1 MNPHKD
7 HRQRVKTRFLT
18 EGLSSFADH
27 NVLELLLFYA
37 IPQKDTNELAHALLD
52 RFGSISGV
60 FDADISELMK
70 VAGIGEHAAVLIKMI
85 PQLARCYYLENENIG
100 KDGSSADM
108 LGKMFV
114 MKYIGETK
122 ETVYLTM
129 LDNSMRIIDTVKIFD
144 GSINSAHV
152 TARMLAEPCMIR
164 KASMAVIAHNHPTGL
179 PIPSGEDIFTTKT
192 LQTAL
197 EGVGVSLLEHFLV
210 AGNQYTPLM
219 YRTSGL
225 VRQNAPAT
233 AFYAGVDKSK
243 FYSGVNGEGK
253 SKYED

>member
-1 MNPHKD
+1 
-7 HRQRVKTRFLT
+7 
-18 EGLSSFADH
+18 
-27 NVLELLLFYA
+27 
-37 IPQKDTNELAHALLD
+37 
-52 RFGSISGV
+52 
-60 FDADISELMK
+60 
-70 VAGIGEHAAVLIKMI
+70 
-85 PQLARCYYLENENIG
+85 
-100 KDGSSADM
+100 
-108 LGKMFV
+108 
-114 MKYIGETK
+114 
-122 ETVYLTM
+122 M